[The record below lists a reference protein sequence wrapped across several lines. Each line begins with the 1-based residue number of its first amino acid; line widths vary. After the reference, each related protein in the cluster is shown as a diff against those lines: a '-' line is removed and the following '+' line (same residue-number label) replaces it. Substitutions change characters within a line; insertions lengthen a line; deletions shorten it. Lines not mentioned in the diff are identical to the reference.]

1 MIPNRSEMN
10 RVFRADLYGFV
21 KGAFRELEPGTTFVS
36 ALYLKVLCHALMEVE
51 LGNTTRLIVNMPP
64 RTLKSLVTSVIW
76 VAWMLMR
83 NPSKPTFPR

>member
-1 MIPNRSEMN
+1 MAKALILRGL
-10 RVFRADLYGFV
+10 FA
-21 KGAFRELEPGTTFVS
+21 GTTFVS

-83 NPSKPTFPR
+83 NPSKKIAIICHNDNLALDFALKC